1 MAEILIQARGHWQDD
16 WDQAKKNS
24 LNDGELKSHNSR
36 IQLGDIVVIKP
47 DGWVWGKE
55 ENLPRYIVIKAPG
68 VAVEDISHLT
78 ESLMDTTD
86 PDPEKHFVKNKR
98 KYQIPNGW
106 LNTHLDQDVVVL
118 SGAEIALV
126 MDNIVEKT
134 E

>member
-1 MAEILIQARGHWQDD
+1 MAELLIQARGHWQDD
-16 WDQAKKNS
+16 WDQQKKNS
-24 LNDGELKSHNSR
+24 LSEAELRSHSSR

-47 DGWVWGKE
+47 DGWVWGNE

-68 VAVEDISHLT
+68 VAVETVTHLT

-86 PDPEKHFVKNKR
+86 PENPFMLKKR

-118 SGAEIALV
+118 SQAEIDLV
-126 MDNIVEKT
+126 LANIEEKT

>member
-1 MAEILIQARGHWQDD
+1 
-16 WDQAKKNS
+16 
-24 LNDGELKSHNSR
+24 
-36 IQLGDIVVIKP
+36 
-47 DGWVWGKE
+47 VWGKE

-86 PDPEKHFVKNKR
+86 PDPGKHFTLKKR

-126 MDNIVEKT
+126 MDNITEKT